1 MAQKRRFLDV
11 WIIETNTIYREVP
24 FEVVTDWVQQGR
36 LLADDKLRPSGTA
49 EWFRLGDN
57 PSFAAYLPRT
67 DPYAANDQAEA
78 LEPVQVEFA
87 WSRRHEEEDD
97 EVDMIPLIDVSLVL
111 LVFFI
116 MTAGA
121 VAVAAGYHLPE
132 AEHNL
137 TSGNESMIWIGLK
150 AVEADPTREPSYSIG
165 VGEKGPAS
173 PDDEGMTREQ
183 LLARLDAMLKER
195 KAEAER
201 GGGHKSDAKVEVQI
215 RADAALP
222 SGYVRRIQLEL
233 ERRDDV
239 IIRKYQRVSEKKS

>member
-11 WIIETNTIYREVP
+11 WIIETNTVYREVP

-57 PSFAAYLPRT
+57 PSFAAYLPRS

-78 LEPVQVEFA
+78 LEPVEVEFA
-87 WSRRHEEEDD
+87 WKRRPEDD
-97 EVDMIPLIDVSLVL
+97 DEDVDMIPLIDVSLVL

-137 TSGNESMIWIGLK
+137 TSGNESMIWIGLR
-150 AVEADPTREPSYSIG
+150 AVEADPTAPPSYSIG
-165 VGEKGPAS
+165 EGEKGPAGK
-173 PDDEGMTREQ
+173 DDEGLTEKQ
-183 LLARLDAMLKER
+183 VLDRLDAMLKDR
-195 KAEAER
+195 AAELEKR
-201 GGGHKSDAKVEVQI
+201 GGRKSDLKAEVQI
-215 RADAALP
+215 RADANLP
-222 SGYVRRIQLEL
+222 SGFVRRLQLAL
-233 ERRDDV
+233 ERRDV
-239 IIRKYQRVSEKKS
+239 IVRKYQRVSEKKS

>member
-11 WIIETNTIYREVP
+11 WIIETNTVYREVP

-36 LLADDKLRPSGTA
+36 LLPDDKLRPSGTA

-57 PSFAAYLPRT
+57 PSFAAYLPRS

-87 WSRRHEEEDD
+87 WTRRPEEEDD
-97 EVDMIPLIDVSLVL
+97 DVDMIPLIDVSLVL

-132 AEHNL
+132 AQHNL
-137 TSGNESMIWIGLK
+137 TSGNESMIWIGLQGV
-150 AVEADPTREPSYSIG
+150 AADPNEPPAYSIG
-165 VGEKGPAS
+165 VGEKGPATQ
-173 PDDEGMTREQ
+173 DDQGLGEKAV
-183 LLARLDAMLKER
+183 LARLDAMLKER
-195 KAEAER
+195 AAELEGS
-201 GGGHKSDAKVEVQI
+201 GGRKSDLKVEVQI
-215 RADAALP
+215 RADANVQ
-222 SGYVRRIQLEL
+222 SGYVRRIQLAL
-233 ERRDDV
+233 ERRDV